1 LQIYVREEDG
11 AALHLDTAPDGRQSL
26 TLQLSQKATELAI
39 AANPSLT
46 AAVLRAPILLAEY
59 DPTERILKTYPT
71 VTKAGKTTFAQP
83 KYRFDWISF
92 ENMEPIEDEGTPALF
107 LGKLPVCFEV
117 NAFDGLGAYW
127 GLRFIFEV
135 LDEVEF
141 EGVCISRTRQ
151 EFAVDN
157 GVLHFPLK
165 LYDEVRRAINRGHAE
180 AVGFANEDKVAY
192 LRGML
197 LPPLMPDV
205 KIHGT
210 FQQSV
215 EDLRARVSGALLR
228 PGNRRHKASN
238 GAAAVRAVR
247 LASKELAE
255 QQPSE
260 LYSLT
265 RTVEAVTLERL
276 IEKFAIKLDEGHTE
290 SHWQKF
296 LVENPFILRMGFGL
310 PIAVFGEQVSVGG
323 TGFQNSGG
331 KLADFVIQTG
341 LQGNLGVIE
350 IKKPATLLVEAKP
363 YRGKVHAPS
372 KELAGA
378 VNQVL
383 DQRYRL
389 QQEITQKK
397 ESDNVRDVYAYSVGC
412 LVIAGRNPDIVEHKK
427 SFELFRTGQRDVTIV
442 TFDELLAKLRA
453 LYEFLSKGDE
463 AIASPAAHGGED
475 DELEDLEDLEA

>member
-1 LQIYVREEDG
+1 MQIHVRVEDG
-11 AALHLDTAPDGRQSL
+11 AALHLMTSTNGSQSL
-26 TLQLSQKATELAI
+26 TLHLGQKATKLAI

-46 AAVLRAPILLAEY
+46 AADLRAPILLAEY
-59 DPTERILKTYPT
+59 DLTKRILKTYPK
-71 VTKAGKTTFAQP
+71 VTKAGRATFTQP

-92 ENMEPIEDEGTPALF
+92 ENMDPIEDEGTPDLF
-107 LGKLPVCFEV
+107 LDKLPVGFEV

-135 LDEVEF
+135 LEEVEF
-141 EGVCISRTRQ
+141 NGVCISSTRK
-151 EFAVDN
+151 ELVIDD
-157 GVLHFPLK
+157 GVLHFPMK
-165 LYDEVRRAINRGHAE
+165 LYDEVRRAINRGHKE
-180 AVGFANEDKVAY
+180 AVEFANEDKLAY

-197 LPPLMPDV
+197 LPSLIPDV
-205 KIHGT
+205 EIDGI

-228 PGNRRHKASN
+228 PGNRRQKGSN
-238 GAAAVRAVR
+238 GSAAVRAVR

-255 QQPSE
+255 QQISE

-276 IEKFAIKLDEGHTE
+276 IDKFAIKLNEGKAE

-296 LVENPFILRMGFGL
+296 LMENPFILRMAFGL

-331 KLADFVIQTG
+331 KLADFLIQTG
-341 LQGNLGVIE
+341 LQGNLSIIE
-350 IKKPATLLVEAKP
+350 IKKPATMLVEVKP
-363 YRGKVHAPS
+363 YRGKIHAPA

-378 VNQVL
+378 VNQIL

-397 ESDNVRDVYAYSVGC
+397 ANDEVKDVYAYSVGC
-412 LVIAGRNPDIVEHKK
+412 LVIIGRNPESVDHKK
-427 SFELFRTGQRDVTIV
+427 SFELFRTSQRDVTII

-453 LYEFLSKGDE
+453 LHEFLSQGDE
-463 AIASPAAHGGED
+463 AIVLPAAHGAESA
-475 DELEDLEDLEA
+475 DELEDLEE